1 MTYEQKKVILRYFLY
16 LLIFLFIISIFLKTW
31 LLTGIFLFMLIALIS
46 YYIYILK
53 IKETTLCLIVNDDQV
68 LMMLR
73 NKKDND
79 VHLNKYNGLGGK
91 LEKGES
97 KIECML
103 REVYEEAGINL
114 TKYNYVGKVTFKN
127 FGYQKGTEVM
137 YCFVGYKYENEIGY
151 CNEGKLKWIDK
162 DKILSLPLW
171 DGDQYFIMKIIEN
184 KPFNIYLH
192 YESDKVIGYKIRK
205 RRI

>member
-16 LLIFLFIISIFLKTW
+16 LLIFLFIISMFLKTW

-53 IKETTLCLIVNDDQV
+53 IKETTLCLIVKDDQV

-151 CNEGKLKWIDK
+151 CNEGELKWIDK